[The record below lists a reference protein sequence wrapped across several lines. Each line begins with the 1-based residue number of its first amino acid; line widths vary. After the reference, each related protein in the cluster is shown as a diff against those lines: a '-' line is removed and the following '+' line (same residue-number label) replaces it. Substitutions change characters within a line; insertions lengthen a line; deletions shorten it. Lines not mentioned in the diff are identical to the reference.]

1 MPNEL
6 ELKLRLAPQHLKRL
20 SRHPL
25 VAGLAHDKPI
35 LRKLHSTYYDTP
47 DLALWDAGYALRV
60 RRVAGRWVQTVKGEG
75 RMAAGLHERREW
87 EAEVAGQAPDL
98 TKLTDPA
105 LSKIL
110 ASPGVREAL
119 IPVFTTE
126 FRRTARNLRFSDGSE
141 AELALDRGEVR
152 TDGERRPL
160 CEVELELK
168 SGNPARLFE
177 LARELQ
183 KTIPFTLEPVSKA
196 ERGYRLAG
204 SRPSSPVKAASPDL
218 PAGISVNEGFKVIA
232 WNCLGQ
238 IHGNEEGLLEAWDV
252 EYLHQMRVGLRRM
265 RSALGIFSGVLTPM
279 TPLRAELKWLGSR
292 LGPARD
298 WDVFATQVLPPVLA
312 GFPDHAGLAALRNA
326 AEALRAERNALAR
339 AAARSARYQA
349 LLLDFGAWLH
359 AEPWRSGAGETAPA
373 GLDEPLQ
380 FFATATLDK
389 RHRQLK
395 KRGRHFAQLTPEG
408 RHALR
413 IAAKKLR
420 YAAEFFALLYSRK
433 QARSYLQ
440 ALSRLQNV
448 LGSLNDAA
456 TARTL
461 LEESAG
467 RGGADPEA
475 LGLVLGWV
483 ARAAEEGAA
492 DLKREWDGFCEE
504 EPFWKD

>member
-6 ELKLRLAPQHLKRL
+6 ELKLRLAPQHLQRL

-25 VAGLAHDKPI
+25 VAGLAYDKPI

-47 DLALWDAGYALRV
+47 GFALRSAGYALRV
-60 RRVAGRWVQTVKGEG
+60 RRVGRRWVQAAKGEG
-75 RMAAGLHERREW
+75 RVAAGLHERREW
-87 EAEVAGQAPDL
+87 EAEVAGSAPDL
-98 TKLTDPA
+98 TKLTDPE

-110 ASPGVREAL
+110 ASPEVREAL

-126 FRRTARNLRFSDGSE
+126 FRRTARNLRFPDGSE

-152 TDGERRPL
+152 TGGGQRPL

-183 KTIPFTLEPVSKA
+183 KTIPFSLEPVSKA

-204 SRPSSPVKAASPDL
+204 AQPSPLKAASPEL
-218 PAGISVNEGFKVIA
+218 PLEIRVNEGFKGIV

-238 IHGNEEGLLEAWDV
+238 LHGNEEGLLEAQDA
-252 EYLHQMRVGLRRM
+252 EYLHQMRVGLRRV
-265 RSALGIFSGVLTPM
+265 RSALGIFSEVLNPM

-312 GFPDHAGLAALRNA
+312 AFPDHAGLAALRDA
-326 AEALRAERNALAR
+326 ADALRAENNALAR
-339 AAARSARYQA
+339 ATVRSARYQA

-359 AEPWRSGAGETAPA
+359 AEPWRSGAGEVR
-373 GLDEPLQ
+373 LNESLQ
-380 FFATATLDK
+380 SFATAILDK
-389 RHRQLK
+389 RHRQLR
-395 KRGRHFAQLTPEG
+395 KRGRHFARLTPQE
-408 RHALR
+408 RHVLR

-420 YAAEFFALLYSRK
+420 YAAEFFAPLYSRK
-433 QARSYLQ
+433 EARSYLQ
-440 ALSRLQNV
+440 ALSRLQDV
-448 LGSLNDAA
+448 LGFLNDTA

-461 LEESAG
+461 LEEPAG
-467 RGGADPEA
+467 RGGIDPEA
-475 LGLVLGWV
+475 FGLVLGWV
-483 ARAAEEGAA
+483 ARAAEDAA
-492 DLKREWDGFCEE
+492 TDLKRAWDGFCEE
-504 EPFWKD
+504 APFWKDGT